1 MDAPAHLV
9 SSQAVW
15 HNTTECA
22 QHLRPCPFH
31 ARYLQRNRLQEL
43 VSGPAL
49 LELRVL
55 DVSCNAL
62 DSLAGLGARFP
73 SLETFTAAG
82 NIIESGLEELQ
93 ACPRLVTLDLSRN
106 ALPNLDGTLA
116 ALRALPA
123 LRCLDLRG
131 NPCLAPGHAARKR
144 ILTELPGLTFFNG
157 TPVTARERPPQG
169 DTARQQ
175 GCGWVYLTSV

>member
-1 MDAPAHLV
+1 M
-9 SSQAVW
+9 
-15 HNTTECA
+15 
-22 QHLRPCPFH
+22 
-31 ARYLQRNRLQEL
+31 
-43 VSGPAL
+43 SGPAL

-131 NPCLAPGHAARKR
+131 NPCLAQGHAARKR
-144 ILTELPGLTFFNG
+144 ILTELPGLTFLNG
-157 TPVTARERPPQG
+157 TPVTARERQPQG
-169 DTARQQ
+169 DAARQQ
-175 GCGWVYLTSV
+175 GCGWGCLSSV

>member
-1 MDAPAHLV
+1 M
-9 SSQAVW
+9 
-15 HNTTECA
+15 
-22 QHLRPCPFH
+22 
-31 ARYLQRNRLQEL
+31 
-43 VSGPAL
+43 SGPAL
-49 LELRVL
+49 PELRVL

-73 SLETFTAAG
+73 SLETLTAAG
-82 NIIESGLEELQ
+82 NVIESGLEELQ

-106 ALPNLDGTLA
+106 VFLDLDGALV